1 MASILLIDDE
11 EQVRDFLSTVISKR
25 GHSLDTAR
33 DGREGLGLL
42 RNKEY
47 DVVVTDLFMDTQDG
61 ISTIMEMRNDFPS
74 IPVIA
79 ISGGSWSSGT
89 DFLEIAK
96 KMGVAYTFS
105 KPIALTE
112 LFEAIDEL
120 TGPKE

>member
-1 MASILLIDDE
+1 MAEILLIDDE
-11 EQVRDFLSTVISKR
+11 EQVLDFLSTVIAKK

-42 RNKEY
+42 QKKKY

-61 ISTIMEMRNDFPS
+61 ISTIMEMRNDFPD

-79 ISGGSWSSGT
+79 ISGGSWTSGT
-89 DFLEIAK
+89 DFLVIAK

-105 KPIALTE
+105 KPLVMSE
-112 LFEAIDEL
+112 LFDAIEEL
-120 TGPKE
+120 TAPKD